1 MTLSVGPS
9 GFLVGGRLFSH
20 CLADLTS
27 RDPWDTVFPEEDPAG
42 VRTRS
47 LSTAKGAGSPQA
59 VALGA
64 ARKLRS
70 VFPRRHSWSRDRGQ
84 EDAGAAPV
92 PEVLRSASPERKK
105 PRRAKRLQESV

>member
-1 MTLSVGPS
+1 MIWSAEPS

-42 VRTRS
+42 VWTRS

-59 VALGA
+59 VAFG
-64 ARKLRS
+64 S
-70 VFPRRHSWSRDRGQ
+70 C
-84 EDAGAAPV
+84 
-92 PEVLRSASPERKK
+92 
-105 PRRAKRLQESV
+105 